1 MAYHFLSG
9 RYPFY
14 VKSLHDKYGT
24 VVRIGPNQ
32 LSFSSASSWRDI
44 YGHSYNRKQ
53 FQKSHFYS
61 FGTRHLINERDP
73 LKHSEMKRKLS
84 NGFSVKALSEQED
97 IVHYYLDKLI
107 GQINAHGTGPEGDE
121 MVKWYNF
128 FTFDLIGDL
137 AFGESFG
144 SLNDGMLSPFG
155 IVGGR
160 GAVD

>member
-1 MAYHFLSG
+1 
-9 RYPFY
+9 
-14 VKSLHDKYGT
+14 
-24 VVRIGPNQ
+24 
-32 LSFSSASSWRDI
+32 
-44 YGHSYNRKQ
+44 
-53 FQKSHFYS
+53 
-61 FGTRHLINERDP
+61 
-73 LKHSEMKRKLS
+73 MKRKLS